1 MKNNKSE
8 QHQRQFLVI
17 SWSLWLVFVW
27 GLINWAQAVNGLGF
41 FVVSWKWRLGL
52 GAWIGLA
59 ILWVGLLITSYFQD
73 ATPSLWLRQTLRGW
87 IVRIGGSVVALGFI
101 AFPAVALSG
110 WLPHPEVWEPF
121 PTRLML
127 LCVSI
132 FFGGMGISLV
142 TKDEIGW
149 LGWVASALGVG
160 VGLILL
166 QYLPGI
172 SSYPLSL
179 GWSEA
184 SRYYYGSLFFAK
196 RIYGVSVP
204 LSPLHPA
211 RYLLLAIPFAFG
223 NLPIWAHR
231 FWQVILWLGLSFLA
245 SVALVRRLRIEN
257 RFVRFLAII
266 WGALF
271 LLQGPVYYHLTL
283 CVIPVL
289 LFFDIQK
296 PWRTLA
302 VVVISSLWAGICR
315 VNWFP
320 VPGALA
326 ILLYILENPI
336 GKQPFYWY
344 YKWPFIFGTFGMVA
358 AFAAQAVYI
367 ALSGQPSWMYES
379 TFTSDL
385 LWYRLFP
392 SPTYP
397 VGIIRGIV
405 WVSLPLWIMIG
416 FNGFRNFAKIRVWR
430 WLGIVAILGVFFAGG
445 MVVSVKIGGGSNIHN
460 LDAYLVFL
468 MLLGAYLATHRIIA
482 DRDSLQIWRPVPIL
496 LLVAIMP
503 VGWHMY
509 FAHPIMK
516 PDEKIAWQDVEILRD
531 WTQRATAQ
539 GGRVL
544 FINQRHLLTFGIVRG
559 VPLEPEYELLVLME
573 MAMAN
578 NSRYLNRFY
587 NDLQHHRF
595 DVIVIG
601 TPNTPIKDPTK
612 DAFAEENNAWVERVV
627 LPLLQNYKVALILP
641 SDVALMVP
649 RTEDGADSP

>member
-27 GLINWAQAVNGLGF
+27 GLVNWLSRKWSGLFCCVLEMAVRVGGMDWLGGF
-41 FVVSWKWRLGL
+41 MGGIVDNFLFSRCNAIAVVTENLKRMDSTERWLGRC
-52 GAWIGLA
+52 ARF
-59 ILWVGLLITSYFQD
+59 Y
-73 ATPSLWLRQTLRGW
+73 
-87 IVRIGGSVVALGFI
+87 SVSDSC
-101 AFPAVALSG
+101 LSG

-223 NLPIWAHR
+223 SLPIWAHR

-326 ILLYILENPI
+326 IFLWLLENPI

-344 YKWPFIFGTFGMVA
+344 YKWPFIYGTFGMVA

-392 SPTYP
+392 SQR
-397 VGIIRGIV
+397 IR
-405 WVSLPLWIMIG
+405 
-416 FNGFRNFAKIRVWR
+416 
-430 WLGIVAILGVFFAGG
+430 
-445 MVVSVKIGGGSNIHN
+445 
-460 LDAYLVFL
+460 
-468 MLLGAYLATHRIIA
+468 
-482 DRDSLQIWRPVPIL
+482 
-496 LLVAIMP
+496 
-503 VGWHMY
+503 
-509 FAHPIMK
+509 
-516 PDEKIAWQDVEILRD
+516 
-531 WTQRATAQ
+531 
-539 GGRVL
+539 
-544 FINQRHLLTFGIVRG
+544 
-559 VPLEPEYELLVLME
+559 
-573 MAMAN
+573 
-578 NSRYLNRFY
+578 
-587 NDLQHHRF
+587 
-595 DVIVIG
+595 
-601 TPNTPIKDPTK
+601 
-612 DAFAEENNAWVERVV
+612 
-627 LPLLQNYKVALILP
+627 
-641 SDVALMVP
+641 
-649 RTEDGADSP
+649 

>member
-1 MKNNKSE
+1 MKSKNG
-8 QHQRQFLVI
+8 QHQRLFLVI
-17 SWSLWLVFVW
+17 SLLLWLMFVG
-27 GLINWAQAVNGLGF
+27 GLVYWAQTVNGLGF

-52 GAWIGLA
+52 GGWIILA
-59 ILWVGLLITSYFQD
+59 IIWAGLLITAYFKD
-73 ATPSLWLRQTLRGW
+73 ATPPLGLQQALKPW
-87 IVRIGGSVVALGFI
+87 VARIGGSFI
-101 AFPAVALSG
+101 ALFFMGIPAVAISG

-121 PTRLML
+121 PIRLML

-142 TKDEIGW
+142 AKDEIGW

-160 VGLILL
+160 SGLILL

-172 SSYPLSL
+172 NSYPLSL

-211 RYLLLAIPFAFG
+211 RYMLLAIPFALG
-223 NLPIWAHR
+223 HLPLWVHR
-231 FWQVILWLGLSFLA
+231 FWQIALWLGMSLA
-245 SVALVRRLRIEN
+245 TSAALVKRLPIGN
-257 RFVRFLAII
+257 RLARFWAVI

-289 LFFDIQK
+289 LFFDAKK
-296 PWRTLA
+296 PWRTLL
-302 VVVISSLWAGICR
+302 VVLITSLWAGVCR
-315 VNWFP
+315 INWFP

-326 ILLYILENPI
+326 IFLWLLEKPI
-336 GKQPFYWY
+336 GEQPFYLY
-344 YKWPFIFGTFGMVA
+344 YRWPLIFGILGLAV

-367 ALSGQPSWMYES
+367 TLSGQPSWMYES

-385 LWYRLFP
+385 LWYRLLP

-397 VGIIRGIV
+397 IGIIRGIV
-405 WVSLPLWIMIG
+405 WVSLPLWIFITV
-416 FNGFRNFAKIRVWR
+416 NGLRNFSSINIWR
-430 WLGIVAILGVFFAGG
+430 WAGIAVIIMIFFVGG
-445 MVVSVKIGGGSNIHN
+445 LVVSVKIGGGSNIHN
-460 LDAYLVFL
+460 LDAYLIFL
-468 MLLGAYLATHRIIA
+468 MTIGAYLITHRVIA
-482 DRDSLQIWRPVPIL
+482 DGRPLQVWRPIPVL
-496 LLVAIMP
+496 LLLAFLP

-509 FAHPIMK
+509 FAHPIMRL
-516 PDEKIAWQDVEILRD
+516 DEKIAWQDVEILRD
-531 WTQRATAQ
+531 WAQKATAQ

-544 FINQRHLLTFGIVRG
+544 FINQRHLLTFGIIQG

-578 NSRYLNRFY
+578 NSRYLSRFY
-587 NDLQHHRF
+587 NDLEQRKF
-595 DVIVIG
+595 DVIVVG
-601 TPNTPIKDPTK
+601 TPNTPIKDPAK
-612 DAFAEENNAWVERVV
+612 DAFAEENNVWVERVV
-627 LPLLQNYKVALILP
+627 LPLLRNYKVALVLQ
-641 SDVALMVP
+641 SDVAVMVP
-649 RTEDGADSP
+649 RIEDITVSP